1 MTSPPEL
8 MDHEKP
14 VSSENG
20 PRNYITWPDFSMK
33 VELMRHYRILSNF
46 NSTEVPSGLFCDC
59 VVEDSQGME
68 VCVDIFA

>member
-8 MDHEKP
+8 MDHEKH
-14 VSSENG
+14 VSIENC
-20 PRNYITWPDFSMK
+20 PRTYITWPHFSMK

-46 NSTEVPSGLFCDC
+46 DSTEVPSGLFCDC

>member
-1 MTSPPEL
+1 MKNLCPVKIDHKITSL
-8 MDHEKP
+8 
-14 VSSENG
+14 G
-20 PRNYITWPDFSMK
+20 LLFSMK

-46 NSTEVPSGLFCDC
+46 DSTEVPSGLFCDC